1 MFIDRLLEY
10 INYKLQQGIK
20 KSSSAAAFGH
30 ALDMTTLLPAML
42 HVCHAFQAHATGI
55 PAGTDPITESML
67 ISARKLQDE
76 FVRRLGRDLTVP
88 ADDNEFWHTGNPV
101 PLHTGDYRSKRPE
114 EWVWSAARG
123 ASAGKGTSSHEGW
136 HAYTVRMIHSHVFKY
151 KCNINALYNIRNM
164 HVGIYSCTVRDL
176 CT

>member
-1 MFIDRLLEY
+1 MS
-10 INYKLQQGIK
+10 GAW
-20 KSSSAAAFGH
+20 AAISLFPQ
-30 ALDMTTLLPAML
+30 MT
-42 HVCHAFQAHATGI
+42 
-55 PAGTDPITESML
+55 D
-67 ISARKLQDE
+67 
-76 FVRRLGRDLTVP
+76 
-88 ADDNEFWHTGNPV
+88 EFWHTGNPV

-164 HVGIYSCTVRDL
+164 HVGIYRCTVKKSKDFLPRDHTMVTRGARDSL
-176 CT
+176 LYRPNPARARCG